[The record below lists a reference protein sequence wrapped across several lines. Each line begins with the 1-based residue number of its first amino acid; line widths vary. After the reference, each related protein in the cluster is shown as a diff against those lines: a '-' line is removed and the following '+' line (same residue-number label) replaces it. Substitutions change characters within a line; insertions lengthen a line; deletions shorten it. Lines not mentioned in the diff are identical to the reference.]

1 MFRSSSPFVVD
12 LVSCHWY
19 HQCLLLHWTMLESK
33 SYKMRVSGLDRMHVI
48 RRFGMKNI
56 GFGGEFLVVVVGLGL
71 EILEQH
77 YNGSML

>member
-1 MFRSSSPFVVD
+1 
-12 LVSCHWY
+12 
-19 HQCLLLHWTMLESK
+19 MLESK

-56 GFGGEFLVVVVGLGL
+56 GFEGEFLVVVVGLEL